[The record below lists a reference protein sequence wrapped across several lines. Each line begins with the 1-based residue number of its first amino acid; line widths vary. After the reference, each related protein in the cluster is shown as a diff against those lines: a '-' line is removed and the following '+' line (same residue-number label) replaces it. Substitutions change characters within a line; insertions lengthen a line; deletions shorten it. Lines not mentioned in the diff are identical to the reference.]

1 MYQYFGDILS
11 FIQGLCDFFF
21 FFFHPAPKPW
31 LLHLFFLLHRAFGDH
46 FNFNI
51 FFFSKLHLVM
61 WHDQLL
67 HLHGYAIYSNTPL
80 PKDWVKSFT
89 LQEQYKVKPT
99 WYLEGSWT
107 ALHCTTEANII
118 SVVVSCIADEMSSYC
133 TNLMN
138 WLELAFTYRN
148 SASNAHA
155 LVEIQF
161 NLLIHNLVT
170 NSPGYQDSN
179 P

>member
-1 MYQYFGDILS
+1 VWFLLLLFSPRPQTLVIASVLS
-11 FIQGLCDFFF
+11 ITQSFWWSFQLQ
-21 FFFHPAPKPW
+21 H
-31 LLHLFFLLHRAFGDH
+31 FFLFKIASGNVAWSTSPFAWVCYLLKYSTTQKLGK
-46 FNFNI
+46 
-51 FFFSKLHLVM
+51 KLHTTGTV
-61 WHDQLL
+61 QSK
-67 HLHGYAIYSNTPL
+67 A
-80 PKDWVKSFT
+80 
-89 LQEQYKVKPT
+89 
-99 WYLEGSWT
+99 YLIFGRKLT

>member
-1 MYQYFGDILS
+1 
-11 FIQGLCDFFF
+11 
-21 FFFHPAPKPW
+21 
-31 LLHLFFLLHRAFGDH
+31 
-46 FNFNI
+46 
-51 FFFSKLHLVM
+51 
-61 WHDQLL
+61 
-67 HLHGYAIYSNTPL
+67 
-80 PKDWVKSFT
+80 
-89 LQEQYKVKPT
+89 
-99 WYLEGSWT
+99 LEGSWT

-133 TNLMN
+133 MNLMN